1 MARCSIRFPD
11 KQKSGGRH
19 LRCGSLLM
27 TQALQALSSG
37 LRENVLA
44 KMNDDGIAVVAKN
57 DPLVV
62 KFGETLYEK
71 HGHHDH
77 LRGFISNKL
86 SEVTRFLLS
95 VRAQTEG
102 ITSLE
107 DCIKPSMFPC
117 LFIYILLVV

>member
-1 MARCSIRFPD
+1 
-11 KQKSGGRH
+11 
-19 LRCGSLLM
+19 M
-27 TQALQALSSG
+27 TLAMHRVSSE

-44 KMNDDGIAVVAKN
+44 KMNDDRIAAVATN
-57 DPLVV
+57 DRLVA

-102 ITSLE
+102 ITCLE
-107 DCIKPSMFPC
+107 DCIKPSMFS
-117 LFIYILLVV
+117 VVVKAVKVTA